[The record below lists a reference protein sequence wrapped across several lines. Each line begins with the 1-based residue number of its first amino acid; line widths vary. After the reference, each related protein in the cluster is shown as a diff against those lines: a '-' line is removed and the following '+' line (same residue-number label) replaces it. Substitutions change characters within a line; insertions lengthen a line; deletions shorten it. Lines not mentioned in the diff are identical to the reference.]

1 MIWRA
6 EHTAMASEATSDE
19 EPDWLEV
26 PGPEQVWNAAG
37 FFTQGSDSFE
47 EPLEGD
53 MAYQMITTLEERE
66 LAENDLCVDLLHLT
80 PVASRMLFHEPPPP
94 PCSTL
99 ADCLLRRAATLGR
112 PDTVALLLD
121 HGARL
126 DFDAAVLE
134 YWTCLGTPLVNACE
148 AGRADIVCML
158 LDRGAEINAWTRACQ
173 FLGVDNGFSVRM
185 DWTAL
190 HAACAWGRLETV
202 QLLVERRAD
211 AGAYCRYQYSPWP
224 AGEPDEPEDGPS
236 AFHLACARG
245 HLDVVAFLHETVGA
259 ALESG
264 GSMYGFSLVGAT
276 HVVVLDWCLNSP
288 IMMGADRQDF
298 YSETPNCSCGYITF
312 PSSYQIANMDQHVS
326 AHEFPCVPIN
336 AGRILTGSPLLL
348 ACVRGYTDVIQYLL
362 DAGADVDACGHHL
375 ICAEDM
381 AGCTPLDILKAFGH
395 ADASELLL
403 SAAAGSARKGARD
416 TPIKT
421 RAQRAGIQLEETPPA
436 VRRDI
441 TEGGPVTR
449 AKAKAQMRAIQKGR
463 VQRVMR
469 AEQAGT
475 VSAALFRANDTERK
489 ATKRA
494 SEPSTASGSRRVY
507 TCKKCGEPKKGHVCK
522 VK

>member
-37 FFTQGSDSFE
+37 FFTQGSVSFE

-112 PDTVALLLD
+112 PDTVAL
-121 HGARL
+121 
-126 DFDAAVLE
+126 
-134 YWTCLGTPLVNACE
+134 
-148 AGRADIVCML
+148 
-158 LDRGAEINAWTRACQ
+158 
-173 FLGVDNGFSVRM
+173 
-185 DWTAL
+185 
-190 HAACAWGRLETV
+190 
-202 QLLVERRAD
+202 
-211 AGAYCRYQYSPWP
+211 
-224 AGEPDEPEDGPS
+224 
-236 AFHLACARG
+236 
-245 HLDVVAFLHETVGA
+245 
-259 ALESG
+259 
-264 GSMYGFSLVGAT
+264 
-276 HVVVLDWCLNSP
+276 
-288 IMMGADRQDF
+288 
-298 YSETPNCSCGYITF
+298 
-312 PSSYQIANMDQHVS
+312 
-326 AHEFPCVPIN
+326 
-336 AGRILTGSPLLL
+336 
-348 ACVRGYTDVIQYLL
+348 
-362 DAGADVDACGHHL
+362 
-375 ICAEDM
+375 
-381 AGCTPLDILKAFGH
+381 FGH